1 MSGTFNCDIEK
12 VVKRSADDYLYK
24 NGSCLSNEINY
35 FVDLDKIMI
44 SKGSTYPFLIS
55 NKDLIR
61 ELGTYWWNALN
72 LFQEMLFWIF
82 VVSLD

>member
-1 MSGTFNCDIEK
+1 MSGIEL
-12 VVKRSADDYLYK
+12 VVKGSPDDYLYK
-24 NGSCLSNEINY
+24 NGSCLSNEINS

-55 NKDLIR
+55 NEDRIR
-61 ELGTYWWNALN
+61 ELETYWRNTLN
-72 LFQEMLFWIF
+72 LLQEMLFWIF